1 MNRHKSTWRQKK
13 RDRRAR
19 VEEDYFHVHHTYYCR
34 WQNKKF
40 SIDFPHSTPN
50 SSYTRQIRRENF
62 SLTHQFS
69 LLLVS
74 VFLSSRNHPHIMFG
88 FFFVQLINL
97 EIFSSFL
104 PRYRSLIRRSSRKT
118 KQQIANAGTNVDDCS
133 IQ

>member
-1 MNRHKSTWRQKK
+1 MIDVRGWKK
-13 RDRRAR
+13 ITFMCITHIIVDGKIRN
-19 VEEDYFHVHHTYYCR
+19 FPSIFLTQHQTHHTLDR
-34 WQNKKF
+34 SDERIFHLLIK
-40 SIDFPHSTPN
+40 
-50 SSYTRQIRRENF
+50 
-62 SLTHQFS
+62 FS